1 MISVRTNRIM
11 LGVLL
16 AGLLTATAA
25 CAQLGETRR
34 APAVKSAPAAVQ
46 QPAPELVPASV
57 PAAASAPATE
67 TRPEPTVTPRT
78 PGAAAAAERQS
89 NDTDDPRAVIDW
101 LLNPSSVRGR

>member
-11 LGVLL
+11 FGVLL
-16 AGLLTATAA
+16 AGLLIATAA
-25 CAQLGETRR
+25 CAQVAETRR
-34 APAVKSAPAAVQ
+34 APAVKPAPTVVQ
-46 QPAPELVPASV
+46 SPAPELVPASV

-67 TRPEPTVTPRT
+67 TRPELTVAPLTP
-78 PGAAAAAERQS
+78 AAAAERPS

>member
-16 AGLLTATAA
+16 AGLLTAMAA
-25 CAQLGETRR
+25 CALVAETRR
-34 APAVKSAPAAVQ
+34 APAVEPAPTVVQ
-46 QPAPELVPASV
+46 PPAPELVPASV

-67 TRPEPTVTPRT
+67 TRPELTVAPLTP
-78 PGAAAAAERQS
+78 AAAAAERPS